1 MFRRWTPKP
10 TETHEQRMPTY
21 RFPRTHRILRPRDFE
36 ACYRRGLSHGVG
48 PLVVH
53 ARPNGLDH
61 PRLGMSVSRRVGK
74 AVMRNRIRRRLRESF
89 RYLQRDV
96 PVGYDVVINVRPH
109 EPLRLAAYQRM
120 LARALRSLHQQWSK
134 RTGEDGTK
142 RGRSGPGRSPGS

>member
-1 MFRRWTPKP
+1 MSVPR
-10 TETHEQRMPTY
+10 Y
-21 RFPRTHRILRPRDFE
+21 RFRRTHRILRPRDFE
-36 ACYRRGLSHGVG
+36 AAYRRGLSHGVG

-74 AVMRNRIRRRLRESF
+74 AVIRNRIRRRLREAF

-96 PVGYDVVINVRPH
+96 PEGYDVVINVRPH

-120 LARALRSLHQQWSK
+120 LARALRSLHQQWARRK
-134 RTGEDGTK
+134 GEGGTTS
-142 RGRSGPGRSPGS
+142 RRSGPDPSPGS